1 MFSSFSSADSTF
13 LFETFERG
21 RADDVSVADDDAGL
35 AGREG
40 SGSSLNALSCA
51 FSSSSD
57 TLGYNAIELLCHN
70 QSFDDRFDTKK
81 KRVLTKL
88 VEPYCRF
95 N

>member
-40 SGSSLNALSCA
+40 SGSSLYELSCA

-57 TLGYNAIELLCHN
+57 TLGYNTIEQMATIKGFH
-70 QSFDDRFDTKK
+70 
-81 KRVLTKL
+81 
-88 VEPYCRF
+88 
-95 N
+95 